1 MQNAGRSW
9 ANWVNVEHFHLKSAF
24 VINRF
29 LGVSYSGP
37 SNWPYLTFRC
47 DLSTDPKQ
55 RLALFRRLE
64 ETNVTRKPVS
74 QPSRQ
79 TLPRKEYFQGKKH
92 IPTNTVIWTIRSCYH
107 KVLCR
112 VCNHVLYKPQNPKN
126 AGKKM
131 QFLCVIRTQKMKKFS
146 VNIFE
151 VIDVPTLIMYSM
163 HLKVIFLI
171 LFTSSFISKYYTCQ
185 TANQSYSFQ
194 IRK

>member
-29 LGVSYSGP
+29 LGVRYCGL
-37 SNWPYLTFRC
+37 SNWPYFTFRC

-55 RLALFRRLE
+55 RLALFKRLE

-112 VCNHVLYKPQNPKN
+112 VCDCIIQTPNPQ
-126 AGKKM
+126 
-131 QFLCVIRTQKMKKFS
+131 TQKMLKKNAVLMCNMHPKNEEIFNEYFWS
-146 VNIFE
+146 HWGAYLDNVFQALKSNILD
-151 VIDVPTLIMYSM
+151 IIHLIIY
-163 HLKVIFLI
+163 I
-171 LFTSSFISKYYTCQ
+171 
-185 TANQSYSFQ
+185 
-194 IRK
+194 

>member
-1 MQNAGRSW
+1 MQNAGRRW
-9 ANWVNVEHFHLKSAF
+9 ANWVNVEHFHIKSAF

-92 IPTNTVIWTIRSCYH
+92 IPTNTVIW
-107 KVLCR
+107 VLCR
-112 VCNHVLYKPQNPKN
+112 VCNRVLYKPPNPKN
-126 AGKKM
+126 AGGKKAVLM
-131 QFLCVIRTQKMKKFS
+131 CNTHPKNEEIFS
-146 VNIFE
+146 EYFWSHWCAYLDNVFHALKSNILD
-151 VIDVPTLIMYSM
+151 IIHLIIY
-163 HLKVIFLI
+163 I
-171 LFTSSFISKYYTCQ
+171 
-185 TANQSYSFQ
+185 
-194 IRK
+194 

>member
-9 ANWVNVEHFHLKSAF
+9 ANWVNVEHFHLKPAL
-24 VINRF
+24 VLNRV

-112 VCNHVLYKPQNPKN
+112 VCDRVLYPQPPNPKN
-126 AGKKM
+126 AEKKNAE
-131 QFLCVIRTQKMKKFS
+131 CVIRTQKMKKFL

-151 VIDVPTLIMYSM
+151 VIEVPTLIMYSK

-171 LFTSSFISKYYTCQ
+171 VFTSSFISKYYTCE
-185 TANQSYSFQ
+185 TANRSYSFQ
-194 IRK
+194 IK

>member
-9 ANWVNVEHFHLKSAF
+9 ANWVNVEHFHLKSAL
-24 VINRF
+24 VLNRV
-29 LGVSYSGP
+29 LGVSYSGL

-64 ETNVTRKPVS
+64 ETNVTRKPMS

-112 VCNHVLYKPQNPKN
+112 VCDRVLYKPPTSKPKKCWKKECRMCNMHPKN
-126 AGKKM
+126 EE
-131 QFLCVIRTQKMKKFS
+131 IFS
-146 VNIFE
+146 EYFWSHWGAYLDNVFQALKSNILDS
-151 VIDVPTLIMYSM
+151 IHLIIY
-163 HLKVIFLI
+163 I
-171 LFTSSFISKYYTCQ
+171 
-185 TANQSYSFQ
+185 
-194 IRK
+194 

>member
-29 LGVSYSGP
+29 LGVRYSGL

-112 VCNHVLYKPQNPKN
+112 VCDHVLYKPQPPNPKN
-126 AGKKM
+126 AEKNAVLTCNTHPKNEE
-131 QFLCVIRTQKMKKFS
+131 IFS
-146 VNIFE
+146 EYFCHWCAYLDNVFQALKSNILD
-151 VIDVPTLIMYSM
+151 II
-163 HLKVIFLI
+163 HLTIYI
-171 LFTSSFISKYYTCQ
+171 
-185 TANQSYSFQ
+185 
-194 IRK
+194 